1 MTFWLDAHLHPE
13 LAPWLGSRFKVVAKT
28 LKEIGLRDAD
38 DPVLFDAARRFGSIV
53 IMTKDDDFV
62 ELVERRGAPPQILW
76 LTVGN
81 VTKRE
86 LESILQAAFPRAL
99 EQLEAGAPIVE
110 ISR

>member
-1 MTFWLDAHLHPE
+1 
-13 LAPWLGSRFKVVAKT
+13 VIAKT
-28 LKEIGLRDAD
+28 LKEIGLRDAE
-38 DPVLFDAARRFGSIV
+38 DPVLFDAARRFGNIV

-62 ELVERRGAPPQILW
+62 ELVERQGAPPQIVW

-81 VTKRE
+81 ATKLE
-86 LESILQAAFPRAL
+86 LEGILQVAFPRAL